1 MELNDM
7 LKEHEKRK
15 DEEKRKHDDGQT
27 ILEHAVETELTT
39 FMKLADEV
47 ILPILRH
54 NEAKLNDRGYPAK
67 IILGPSETHSGRQFY
82 DKITFSFG
90 TDKSVN
96 DVSKIIIFERHDDAT
111 VLIKFIGEGQPEAK
125 KCETTE
131 FALKKEL
138 EEFFETA
145 FR

>member
-15 DEEKRKHDDGQT
+15 DDEKRKHDDGQEM
-27 ILEHAVETELTT
+27 LEHAVETELTT
-39 FMKLADEV
+39 FMKLADEI
-47 ILPILRH
+47 ILPILRD
-54 NEAKLNDRGYPAK
+54 NEVKLIDRGYTAE
-67 IILGPSETHSGRQFY
+67 IILTPIETRSGRQFY

-96 DVSKIIIFERHDDAT
+96 DVSKIIIFERHDDAN

-125 KCETTE
+125 KCEATK
-131 FALKKEL
+131 FAVNKEL
-138 EEFFETA
+138 DEFFEMA

>member
-15 DEEKRKHDDGQT
+15 DDEKRKHDDGQAM
-27 ILEHAVETELTT
+27 LEHAVETELTT

-54 NEAKLNDRGYPAK
+54 NEAKLNDKGYPAK

-90 TDKSVN
+90 TEKSAT
-96 DVSKIIIFERHDDAT
+96 VSKTITFERYDDAN

-125 KCETTE
+125 KCEATK
-131 FALKKEL
+131 FAVNKEL
-138 EEFFETA
+138 DEFFEMA